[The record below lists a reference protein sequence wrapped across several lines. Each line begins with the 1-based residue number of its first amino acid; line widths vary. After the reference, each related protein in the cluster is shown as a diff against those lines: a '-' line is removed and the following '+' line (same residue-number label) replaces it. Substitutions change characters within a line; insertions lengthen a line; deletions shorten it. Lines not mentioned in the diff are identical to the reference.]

1 MYMWI
6 HGHTCV
12 HAKPD
17 LTIPAAHAYEENG
30 FDTLL
35 AARTGKG

>member
-6 HGHTCV
+6 HGRTHV

-17 LTIPAAHAYEENG
+17 FTIPAAHAYEENG
-30 FDTLL
+30 SDTLS